1 MSGGRYM
8 STIPAGYTLM
18 ARILTGSRLY
28 GYHTDTSDYDYIEV
42 WKDPIDSLIGFNPI
56 MKTKQNITDG
66 IDVTCYGLRHFISLA
81 LDGNPNILDIL
92 FSHIWYYNTDEW
104 LQIYEHRQFFISQQA
119 IAKFR
124 GYAIS
129 AEHQYKKKG
138 DIKDY
143 IASYRMRA
151 NLCHLSSTGKHNP
164 QLLPSI
170 ANYLRAIKLGNITLT
185 DLLLTDLPSYFDI
198 PNNPET
204 NTIND
209 LVKSFYI

>member
-1 MSGGRYM
+1 MS
-8 STIPAGYTLM
+8 YTLM

-28 GYHTDTSDYDYIEV
+28 GYHTDTSDYDYVEI
-42 WKDPIDSLIGFNPI
+42 WKDPIESLIGFNPV
-56 MKTKQNITDG
+56 MKTKQFIRDDG
-66 IDVTCYGLRHFISLA
+66 TDVTQYGLRHFISLA

-92 FSHIWYYNTDEW
+92 FSHIWYYNTGEW
-104 LQIYEHRQFFISQQA
+104 LQIYEHRQCFLSQQA

-129 AEHQYKKKG
+129 AEHQYEKKG
-138 DIKDY
+138 HIKDY

-151 NLCHLSSTGKHNP
+151 NLWNLANTKRHNP
-164 QLLPSI
+164 QLLPST
-170 ANYLRAIKLGNITLT
+170 AHYLRAIKLKTKEIT
-185 DLLLTDLPSYFDI
+185 DLTPFPPYIDI
-198 PNNPET
+198 PHYPET